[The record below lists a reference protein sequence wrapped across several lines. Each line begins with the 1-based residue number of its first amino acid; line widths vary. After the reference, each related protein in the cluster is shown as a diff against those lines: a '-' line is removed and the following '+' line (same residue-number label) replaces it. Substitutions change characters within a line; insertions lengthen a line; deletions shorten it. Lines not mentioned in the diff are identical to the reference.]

1 MAVTYDKIAYD
12 EIELGLRKIINDE
25 FKNVY
30 IGNTFKMLGTECI
43 RINLESSTLVLQTA
57 SLEEREYTVNIRY
70 YHLGDLKSEVVN
82 KSIKAN
88 IDRLRKHLLDNQ
100 TSSTYKWAELQV
112 QEIEYNVQDAG
123 SLGLVGNKLNIANFT
138 ISIIHHNGYT

>member
-1 MAVTYDKIAYD
+1 MAITYDKIAYD

-30 IGNTFKMLGTECI
+30 ISNEFKMLGTECI
-43 RINLESSTLVLQTA
+43 RINLESSSTIQQTNA
-57 SLEEREYTVNIRY
+57 YEQRDYNVNLRY
-70 YHLGDLKSEVVN
+70 YHMADTNNEVIN
-82 KSIKAN
+82 KSVKAN
-88 IDRLRKHLLDNQ
+88 VDRLRKHLLDNQ

-112 QEIEYNVQDAG
+112 QDIEYNVQDTENEENDRLHITEFG
-123 SLGLVGNKLNIANFT
+123 

>member
-30 IGNTFKMLGTECI
+30 IGNEFKMLGTECI
-43 RINLESSTLVLQTA
+43 KINLESSTLVLQTA
-57 SLEEREYTVNIRY
+57 ALEEREYSVNIRY
-70 YHLGDLKSEVVN
+70 YHMADTNNEMVN
-82 KSIKAN
+82 KSVKAN
-88 IDRLRKHLLDNQ
+88 VDRLRKHLLDNQ

-112 QEIEYNVQDAG
+112 EDISYNVQDAENEENDRLHITEFG
-123 SLGLVGNKLNIANFT
+123 V
-138 ISIIHHNGYT
+138 SIIHHNGIS

>member
-1 MAVTYDKIAYD
+1 MAVTYDKIAYE

-43 RINLESSTLVLQTA
+43 RIDLISSTSIQQATNFEQRDY
-57 SLEEREYTVNIRY
+57 SVNIRY
-70 YHLGDLKSEVVN
+70 YHLADTTSEIIN
-82 KSIKAN
+82 KSVKGN

-100 TSSTYKWAELQV
+100 VNATNKWSALIID
-112 QEIEYNVQDAG
+112 EINYNVQDEENEENDR
-123 SLGLVGNKLNIANFT
+123 LHIAELI
-138 ISIIHHNGYT
+138 ISIQHHNSF

>member
-30 IGNTFKMLGTECI
+30 ISNTFEMKGTECI
-43 RINLESSTLVLQTA
+43 RINLESSATIQQATNF
-57 SLEEREYTVNIRY
+57 EERDYNVMIRY
-70 YHLGDLKSEVVN
+70 YHLADTSKELIN
-82 KSIKAN
+82 KSVKAN

-100 TSSTYKWAELQV
+100 VSSANKWAALIIDDIQ
-112 QEIEYNVQDAG
+112 YNVEDDENEDN
-123 SLGLVGNKLNIANFT
+123 SLLHIAEFS
-138 ISIIHHNGYT
+138 ISIQHYNQF